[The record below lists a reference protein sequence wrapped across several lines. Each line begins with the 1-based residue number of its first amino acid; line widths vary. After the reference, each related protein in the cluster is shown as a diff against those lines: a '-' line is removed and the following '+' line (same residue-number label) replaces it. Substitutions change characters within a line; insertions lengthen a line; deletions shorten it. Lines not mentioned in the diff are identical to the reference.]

1 MKLNA
6 FVAHTGLCSRRKAV
20 DLVKGGSVSVNGS
33 VQRDPSYEVQE
44 SDSIKVFGKKVIV
57 EPKIYIMLNKPKGYV
72 TTTSDELGR
81 QTVLDLIKQSV
92 KERLYPIG
100 RLDKDTTGLL
110 LLTNDGSLAHTMAHP
125 KFGISK
131 IYQVTLDH
139 DLTEEAIKKITRG
152 VYLEDGKVQV
162 DSLSF
167 CSPKSRHIFRIVLH
181 SGKNRVIRRLF
192 RALGYTVKSLDRV
205 SYAGL
210 SLKGLARGQW
220 RYLSKAEVLH
230 LAKNVSTN
238 KSKNAVKK
246 TKPYKK
252 KTN

>member
-1 MKLNA
+1 LMK
-6 FVAHTGLCSRRKAV
+6 
-20 DLVKGGSVSVNGS
+20 
-33 VQRDPSYEVQE
+33 E
-44 SDSIKVFGKKVIV
+44 
-57 EPKIYIMLNKPKGYV
+57 
-72 TTTSDELGR
+72 
-81 QTVLDLIKQSV
+81 SV

-110 LLTNDGSLAHTMAHP
+110 LLTNDGSLSHKMAHP

-139 DLTEEAIKKITRG
+139 DLAEEAIEKITRG
-152 VYLEDGKVQV
+152 VYLEDGKAQV

-167 CSPKSRHIFRIVLH
+167 CSPKSRQTFRLVLH

-210 SLKGLARGQW
+210 PLKGLARGQW
-220 RYLSKAEVLH
+220 RYLSKAEVQYLE
-230 LAKNVSTN
+230 KNISIN
-238 KSKNAVKK
+238 KSKKAVHK

-252 KTN
+252 TTH